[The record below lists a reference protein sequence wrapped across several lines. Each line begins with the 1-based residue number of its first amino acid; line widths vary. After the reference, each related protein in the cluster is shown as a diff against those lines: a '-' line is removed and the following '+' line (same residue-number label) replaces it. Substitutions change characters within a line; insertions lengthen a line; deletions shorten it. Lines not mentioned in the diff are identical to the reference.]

1 MVEQTKTRCIPTTCL
16 SDAIGGLNNLDPSIK
31 PIHEKFKVRGKA
43 FTVKVRAADNLMVL
57 RAIYE
62 AEPGDVLVIDAKGY
76 EYNAVCGD
84 FVIGLAQILGI
95 QGVVIDG
102 VVRDIRGIKELNFPV
117 FCKGSTI
124 AASGKSGA
132 GETNV
137 PISCGGVVV
146 HPGDLVVGDADGVI
160 VIPKARTEEVLQL
173 AIIKLQKDKERED
186 QALSS
191 PEAARRYL
199 ANLFAEKAK

>member
-1 MVEQTKTRCIPTTCL
+1 MVELIKTRCIPTTCL
-16 SDAIGGLNNLDPSIK
+16 SDAMGGLNNLDPSIK
-31 PIHEKFKVRGKA
+31 PLHEKFKVRGKA

-76 EYNAVCGD
+76 DYNAVCGD
-84 FVIGLAQILGI
+84 FVIGLAQILGL

-160 VIPKARTEEVLQL
+160 VIPQDRTEEVLQL
-173 AIIKLQKDKERED
+173 ALQKMQKDKDREEA
-186 QALSS
+186 ALSS

-199 ANLFAEKAK
+199 ASLFGEK

>member
-1 MVEQTKTRCIPTTCL
+1 MVERTVNRCIPTTCL
-16 SDAIGGLNNLDPSIK
+16 SDAMGGLNNLDPAIK
-31 PIHEKFKVRGKA
+31 PLHEKLKVRGKA

-62 AEPGDVLVIDAKGY
+62 ASPGDILVIDAKGY

-95 QGVVIDG
+95 EGVVIDG
-102 VVRDIRGIKELNFPV
+102 VIRDVKGIKEMNYPV
-117 FCKGSTI
+117 FCRGYTV

-132 GETNV
+132 GEINV

-146 HPGDLVVGDADGVI
+146 HPGDIVVGDADGVV
-160 VIPKARTEEVLQL
+160 VIPQAQEQEIYAKA
-173 AIIKLQKDKERED
+173 IDKLNKDKEREEE
-186 QALSS
+186 ALSN

-199 ANLFAEKAK
+199 ASLFKK